1 MKRSLLLLQLFAL
14 LVAMSHWQAASA
26 ASGETRGAGYGF
38 DSAKAYLETR
48 SRDMS
53 DFQSRFD
60 NDVFQN
66 LDAAN
71 AINLKYKTTPP
82 EYVLY
87 RLDLAKAIE
96 GNAKKP
102 EKLDALCRQFVAI
115 DAAEKDYAAKI
126 AAYNENLAEK
136 FIPRDQYQL
145 MDDDALREVLV
156 TYLAGNSM
164 IYGFNNPESLR
175 MRIDKAVP
183 YKTED
188 GDFGV
193 TYFVRIGDRDSAD
206 DADSDRLYQVAY
218 VNGDI
223 ASFDP
228 VADDAADLAVLKV
241 CGKTQ

>member
-48 SRDMS
+48 SRDMT

-164 IYGFNNPESLR
+164 LGRDVHWLKKEICTKAFLLSDKDNLELGGKMAPAQVK
-175 MRIDKAVP
+175 IDQL
-183 YKTED
+183 ED
-188 GDFGV
+188 ELAA
-193 TYFVRIGDRDSAD
+193 SA
-206 DADSDRLYQVAY
+206 R
-218 VNGDI
+218 
-223 ASFDP
+223 
-228 VADDAADLAVLKV
+228 VLKSASRN
-241 CGKTQ
+241 TRRP